1 MRILVRELKRE
12 YDYEATS
19 SMQQKFDYKDYVH
32 ALEEFKNS
40 DIYMEDK
47 GYWTDRIDLLAP
59 APELPLKKELSEVK
73 NPHFKRQQE
82 IINNNIWE
90 NIKKEARNR
99 EITTSGERRNHSLE
113 FCPSHYGNVP

>member
-1 MRILVRELKRE
+1 MCIRDSVRELKRE

-82 IINNNIWE
+82 IINNNIWAVSYTHLG
-90 NIKKEARNR
+90 KL
-99 EITTSGERRNHSLE
+99 EIFL
-113 FCPSHYGNVP
+113 

>member
-1 MRILVRELKRE
+1 
-12 YDYEATS
+12 
-19 SMQQKFDYKDYVH
+19 MQQKFDYKDYVH

-59 APELPLKKELSEVK
+59 TPELPLKKELSEVK

-90 NIKKEARNR
+90 NIKKRSKKQRNY
-99 EITTSGERRNHSLE
+99 HLC
-113 FCPSHYGNVP
+113 FAV